1 MARRRAL
8 AAEAQDDAT
17 LLAIR
22 DQERAGLDIVTDG
35 EIRRESYSNR
45 FATALH
51 GIDLE
56 RPGTTL
62 NRSGNPIP
70 VPRVTGPLRRDEP
83 LTVDDLRFL
92 RANTDRLVKVTLPGP
107 FTMAQ
112 QAQNDFY
119 EREEELALAY
129 ADVVREEMLDLFAAG
144 ADIVQLDE
152 PWMESRAEQAR
163 RYALPTLERA
173 LDGVQGTTALHIC
186 FGYPAFVPDHPP
198 AYSFLSE
205 LAASPVEQI
214 SIETAQAGL
223 DLGVLD
229 SAGRA
234 RRSSSASS
242 RSTRPRSRRPRRWPS
257 ASAAR
262 CPTRAPASSIAAPD
276 CGMKYLPRDAA
287 FAKLEALVAGAQL
300 VRADLDRLTSSA
312 GPKGGM
318 LRNSAGRGSAGS
330 SGLGRDSVCVPV
342 ARVGTEARSREL
354 CDRPLARGC
363 RSESQCSSAD
373 ASALSAAARAVASSR
388 VMGEGSGD
396 GSRHERAAA
405 LA

>member
-1 MARRRAL
+1 MTILPTSLVGSYPQPDWLIDREAL
-8 AAEAQDDAT
+8 ASHVPARVRARDLWRVDERWLREAQDDAT

-56 RPGTTL
+56 RPGHDAEPQRQPDPRAAC
-62 NRSGNPIP
+62 NRPP
-70 VPRVTGPLRRDEP
+70 APRRAADRRRPALPAGQHGPP
-83 LTVDDLRFL
+83 
-92 RANTDRLVKVTLPGP
+92 VKVTLPGP

-119 EREEELALAY
+119 EREEDLALAY

-144 ADIVQLDE
+144 ADVVQLDE

-173 LDGVQGTTALHIC
+173 LDGVRGTTALHIC

-205 LAASPVEQI
+205 LAASPVDQI
-214 SIETAQAGL
+214 SIETAQSNL

-229 SAGRA
+229 TLAGKTVILGVIALDTAEVETPETVAERIRRA
-234 RRSSSASS
+234 L
-242 RSTRPRSRRPRRWPS
+242 PHKD
-257 ASAAR
+257 AAELV
-262 CPTRAPASSIAAPD
+262 AAPD

-300 VRADLDRLTSSA
+300 VRAE
-312 GPKGGM
+312 
-318 LRNSAGRGSAGS
+318 
-330 SGLGRDSVCVPV
+330 V
-342 ARVGTEARSREL
+342 AAQ
-354 CDRPLARGC
+354 LA
-363 RSESQCSSAD
+363 
-373 ASALSAAARAVASSR
+373 
-388 VMGEGSGD
+388 
-396 GSRHERAAA
+396 
-405 LA
+405 

>member
-1 MARRRAL
+1 VTILPTSLVGSYPQPDWLIDREAL
-8 AAEAQDDAT
+8 ASHVPARVRARDLWRVDERWLREAQDDAT

-144 ADIVQLDE
+144 ADVVQLDE

-163 RYALPTLERA
+163 RYALATLERA
-173 LDGVQGTTALHIC
+173 LDGVRGTTALHIC
-186 FGYPAFVPDHPP
+186 FGYPAFVPAIRRPTRSSRSSRP
-198 AYSFLSE
+198 ARCSRSR
-205 LAASPVEQI
+205 SRRP
-214 SIETAQAGL
+214 SRTST
-223 DLGVLD
+223 
-229 SAGRA
+229 SACSTRWPA
-234 RRSSSASS
+234 RRSSSESS
-242 RSTRPRSRRPRRWPS
+242 RSTRRTSRRPRRWPS

-262 CPTRAPASSIAAPD
+262 CPTRTPPS
-276 CGMKYLPRDAA
+276 
-287 FAKLEALVAGAQL
+287 
-300 VRADLDRLTSSA
+300 
-312 GPKGGM
+312 
-318 LRNSAGRGSAGS
+318 
-330 SGLGRDSVCVPV
+330 
-342 ARVGTEARSREL
+342 
-354 CDRPLARGC
+354 
-363 RSESQCSSAD
+363 
-373 ASALSAAARAVASSR
+373 
-388 VMGEGSGD
+388 
-396 GSRHERAAA
+396 
-405 LA
+405 